1 MTVLN
6 HHAYTSAHPPQRD
19 KNARF
24 SDDSAART
32 SWPAMGNLRNS
43 PITPSCVSAGDSLA
57 RCTPRLLRLYPIVG
71 LSSHLTER
79 NRYGIY
85 RFVVSSTCTTPAF
98 RVQSWFYQPQVRMQ
112 FPQSVLREIAAT
124 LPSAP
129 NGYSIRSHEGQADL
143 EPWAQL
149 LNEDGGFGP
158 WDGERIRSELLSQLM
173 TPDSSSLLFHG
184 HVMVGVAVQ

>member
-1 MTVLN
+1 
-6 HHAYTSAHPPQRD
+6 
-19 KNARF
+19 
-24 SDDSAART
+24 
-32 SWPAMGNLRNS
+32 
-43 PITPSCVSAGDSLA
+43 
-57 RCTPRLLRLYPIVG
+57 
-71 LSSHLTER
+71 
-79 NRYGIY
+79 
-85 RFVVSSTCTTPAF
+85 
-98 RVQSWFYQPQVRMQ
+98 MQ